1 MRYIHIFVIAATLIS
16 TLGIS
21 SARPARR
28 PAPSEAELQNI
39 RYGQP
44 RRIET
49 TVYTAHLE
57 EGQWRADTGIFAIRT
72 ITIAH
77 WNRKGCPVSDST
89 CMTGNGQIRNI
100 SCTRHVYLPENGRKD
115 YILTTTYDND
125 SLGKP
130 LSTFRL
136 EFDYDRQGRLKSSR
150 LLQGDSLFYTTRY
163 RLDRRGCIRLD
174 KTFDSRNRPLSA
186 RKQRCDAQGNILWMK
201 NSMDNV
207 TDNPKRLTSIYRNS
221 YENNLLRQTTLVR
234 TRGGSV
240 SQRNERAHYSY
251 EYDVHGT
258 WLRRVAWEENT
269 PDQAQIHERRIE
281 YYE

>member
-1 MRYIHIFVIAATLIS
+1 MRYIRIFVIAATLIS
-16 TLGIS
+16 TPGIS

-49 TVYTAHLE
+49 TVYTAHPE
-57 EGQWRADTGIFAIRT
+57 GGQWRADTGIFAIRT
-72 ITIAH
+72 VTITQ
-77 WNRKGCPVSDST
+77 WNREGCPVTDST
-89 CMTGNGQIRNI
+89 YMTGNGLVRNI

-125 SLGKP
+125 SPGKP

-136 EFDYDRQGRLKSSR
+136 EFDYDRQGRLKCSR
-150 LLQGDSLFYTTRY
+150 LLQGDSLYYTNRY

-186 RKQRCDAQGNILWMK
+186 RKQRCDAHGNIRWMK
-201 NSMDNV
+201 NSVNAMGNR
-207 TDNPKRLTSIYRNS
+207 KRLTSIYRNS
-221 YENNLLRQTTLVR
+221 YENNLLRQTMLVR

-240 SQRNERAHYSY
+240 PQRNERAHYSY

-258 WLRRVAWEENT
+258 WLKRIAWEENT